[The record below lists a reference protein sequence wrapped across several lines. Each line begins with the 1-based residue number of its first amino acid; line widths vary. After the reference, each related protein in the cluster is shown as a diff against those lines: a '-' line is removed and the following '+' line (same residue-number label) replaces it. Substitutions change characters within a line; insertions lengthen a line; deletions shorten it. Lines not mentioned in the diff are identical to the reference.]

1 MNALTTM
8 RSHIVLLD
16 YLFEISSLHYIHY
29 TPSKTTTSVSYE
41 APRMTQ
47 PHVLSKDKTFW

>member
-8 RSHIVLLD
+8 RSHNVLLD
-16 YLFEISSLHYIHY
+16 YLFEIPSLHYIHY

-41 APRMTQ
+41 ALRMTQ
-47 PHVLSKDKTFW
+47 PHVLSIDKTF

>member
-1 MNALTTM
+1 MRVRTHSM
-8 RSHIVLLD
+8 RSHNVLLD
-16 YLFEISSLHYIHY
+16 CPFEIPSLHYIHY

-47 PHVLSKDKTFW
+47 PHVLSIDKDI